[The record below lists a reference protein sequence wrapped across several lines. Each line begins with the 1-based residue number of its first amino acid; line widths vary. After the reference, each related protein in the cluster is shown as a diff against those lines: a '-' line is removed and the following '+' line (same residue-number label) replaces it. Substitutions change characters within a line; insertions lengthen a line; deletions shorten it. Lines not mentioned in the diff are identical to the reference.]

1 MERVEPEV
9 FRRHPAG
16 HFVAGATWLHF
27 CPEPGLFGVV
37 LFGRPDREQGERLVR
52 SLRVEL
58 EPHVPRH
65 RSIVDTSRI
74 EAADAGAF
82 EAIAAYVREERAAL
96 GEKVERLV
104 LVRPSGLEGAVVAGF
119 FGVLEAP
126 YPVTVVSDARAG
138 LAALGAPDGL
148 AAVLDAGVATVRG
161 VDPIV
166 GRLRDHLAAR
176 LAEATM
182 AGACSALG
190 LSERTLQRRL
200 TEAGTSFR
208 AELTSA
214 RLKAAARRLTDTQ
227 DPITAIALDAGF
239 SSLQHFS
246 TKFSEV
252 FGASPT
258 LWRERARG
266 AAAPGEGGARGGG
279 RT

>member
-27 CPEPGLFGVV
+27 CAEPGLFGVV

-148 AAVLDAGVATVRG
+148 AAVLDA
-161 VDPIV
+161 
-166 GRLRDHLAAR
+166 
-176 LAEATM
+176 
-182 AGACSALG
+182 
-190 LSERTLQRRL
+190 
-200 TEAGTSFR
+200 
-208 AELTSA
+208 
-214 RLKAAARRLTDTQ
+214 
-227 DPITAIALDAGF
+227 LDAGF